1 MSEFYAY
8 LNDFNTITV
17 IVPKTYRQGELET
30 LTLRRG
36 DDEETPLTLLKKESM
51 GHEMKYT
58 TRFAGYVLL
67 NEPYRIEDD
76 LGSHSELWTGKIV
89 REPLFDDIYAYDG
102 HDLGMTYRP
111 EGTDFKVWTP
121 VAKQVILCLRQPDQ
135 PLEKIPLTYRSNGV
149 WHAHVA
155 GDQERALYYFEGTVN
170 GKTRVFTD
178 PYGIA
183 STANGRES
191 VVIDPAKTR
200 PFQHPKPPFSEHLND
215 AVIYE
220 VSVRDFTVDFDDP
233 TRGTFVGFVQEGLTT
248 PQGQPAGFDYL
259 KSLGVTHL
267 QLLPIYDFEGVDET
281 NRFEKYNWGYN
292 PSQYNVPEGSYAS
305 DPHDPYARINELKA
319 LVDTCHAHGFRV
331 IMDVVYNHVY
341 ETRTFPFEA
350 MVPGYAFR
358 VDDQGIMT
366 DASGCGNDLATE
378 RKMIRKFIIDSALYW
393 LKAYNLDGFRFDLMG
408 LIDVKTI
415 NRLRQKMELLD
426 PTLVLYGEGWNIPS
440 TLPDIHRA
448 HMNNKHVLYTVGHFN
463 DRFREAIKGA
473 TFNVK
478 DVGYIQGNFK
488 NQPLIAHLLQGSVR
502 DGQFRAP
509 MESLNYVECHDNHT
523 LFDKL
528 MLALPDVALVDRH
541 KMQRLATSMVVL
553 AQGVPFIHAGQ
564 ECFRSKDGVEN
575 SYQHPDAINRFDWSL
590 VDRYPEAID
599 DLRQLIRL
607 RLSEPLFRLK
617 SRFAVL
623 KHTHVYFSPHGCAV
637 YELQKGAT
645 HYVVVF
651 KCQPTHETMTL
662 EEPFEVIFDSTRK
675 TQGSHQEVPLEGIGT
690 WVFKRTR
697 KDAV

>member
-1 MSEFYAY
+1 MSDFYAY
-8 LNDFNTITV
+8 LNDFNTVTV
-17 IVPKTYRQGELET
+17 IVPKTYRNGDLKA
-30 LTLRRG
+30 LVMKRG
-36 DDEETPLTLLKKESM
+36 DDEEIALTVLKKEAM

-58 TRFAGYVLL
+58 TRFGGYVVL
-67 NEPYRIEDD
+67 NEPYIIEDD
-76 LGSHSELWTGKIV
+76 WGAQSDLWTGKIV

-102 HDLGMTYRP
+102 TDLGITYRL

-121 VAKQVILCLRQPDQ
+121 VAKEVVLCLRKPGE
-135 PLEKIPLTYRSNGV
+135 PLEKVALDYRSNGV
-149 WHAHVA
+149 WHTHIE
-155 GDQERALYYFEGTVN
+155 GDCERAQYYYEGTVN

-178 PYGIA
+178 PYGVA
-183 STANGRES
+183 STANGQES
-191 VVIDPAKTR
+191 VVIDRTKTR
-200 PFQHPKPPFSEHLND
+200 AFEHPKPPFSEHLND

-220 VSVRDFTVDFDDP
+220 VSVRDFTMAFDDP
-233 TRGTFVGFVQEGLTT
+233 AKATFLGFVKTGFQT
-248 PQGQPAGFDYL
+248 PQGKPAGFDYL
-259 KSLGVTHL
+259 KSLGVTHI

-281 NRFEKYNWGYN
+281 HRFDKYNWGYN

-319 LVDTCHAHGFRV
+319 LIDACHANGFRV

-358 VDDQGIMT
+358 VDAQGIMT
-366 DASGCGNDLATE
+366 DSSGCGNDLATE

-393 LKAYNLDGFRFDLMG
+393 LKEYNIDGFRFDLMG

-415 NRLRQKMELLD
+415 NRLRQKMELFD

-478 DVGYIQGNFK
+478 DVGYIQGQFK
-488 NQPLIAHLLQGSVR
+488 DQALIAHLLQGSVR

-528 MLALPDVALVDRH
+528 MLALPEVPLAERL
-541 KMQRLATSMVVL
+541 KMQRLATAMVLL
-553 AQGVPFIHAGQ
+553 AQGVPFLHAGQ
-564 ECFRSKDGVEN
+564 EFFRTKGGVEN
-575 SYQHPDAINRFDWSL
+575 SYQHPDAVNQIDWSL
-590 VDRYPEAID
+590 VDQYPDAVD
-599 DLRQLIRL
+599 DVRQLIQL
-607 RLSEPLFRLK
+607 RLKEPLFRLK
-617 SRFAVL
+617 SRSSIL

-637 YELQKGAT
+637 YELKKGST

-651 KCQPTHETMTL
+651 KCQPNHETMTL
-662 EEPFEVIFDSTRK
+662 DEPFEVVFDSTRQ
-675 TQGSHQEVPLEGIGT
+675 TQGTHQEVPLEGMGT
-690 WVFKRTR
+690 WVFKRSR
-697 KDAV
+697 KEPL